1 MNLRDLAILLAVS
14 LQAPTVLSRFSRS
27 DLFGGITRPLKPPS
41 HQAPLTNVLDIV
53 MPPSTDESG
62 NLDGSA
68 GIIISDV
75 IGTDRG
81 IKIFAGFTRDIDN
94 IANRLDD
101 NSKNTTVLAPLDSQI
116 INLPRKPWEDPE
128 DYNAFG
134 ANAYAGS
141 EGEDRAHRN
150 LRRFVEAHVVPVSP
164 WKEGEKVSSVGG
176 GQLWWES
183 KDGQKTVSDLESW

>member
-1 MNLRDLAILLAVS
+1 MKLGELVILFAVA
-14 LQAPTVLSRFSRS
+14 LQAPTVLSRFFKS
-27 DLFGGITRPLKPPS
+27 DLLGGIARPLNPSS
-41 HQAPLTNVLDIV
+41 HQAPLANVLNIV
-53 MPPSTDESG
+53 MPPSSDESG
-62 NLDGSA
+62 NPDGSA

-81 IKIFAGFTRDIDN
+81 IKIFAGLTRDIDN
-94 IANRLDD
+94 IAQRLDD
-101 NSKNTTVLAPLDSQI
+101 NSKNTTVLAPLDSEMTK
-116 INLPRKPWEDPE
+116 LPRKPWEDPE

-164 WKEGEKVSSVGG
+164 WKEGEKVNSAGG
-176 GQLWWES
+176 GQIWWES
-183 KDGQKTVSDLESW
+183 KEGQRTVSDLGSW